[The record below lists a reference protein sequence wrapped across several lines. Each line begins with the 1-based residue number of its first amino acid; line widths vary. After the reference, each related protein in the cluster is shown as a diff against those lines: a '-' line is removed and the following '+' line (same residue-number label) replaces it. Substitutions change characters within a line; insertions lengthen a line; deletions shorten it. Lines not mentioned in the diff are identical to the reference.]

1 MTKCSVQN
9 DRASAQNDTNVQ
21 KDKLKQTK
29 SMSDKMR
36 NLIVRTISGVVLLG
50 IVLGAAYGGAYAYGA
65 FLLLIVVVG
74 MWEFYNIAAAT
85 GASPHRTLGLA
96 AGVVLFITSFFIFD
110 GFVSDMRSA
119 DSVDMLIGGILY
131 FSVLIPLCFVV
142 ELFYDSETPLRN
154 VATTLM
160 GIFYVAYPMALMLF
174 IPILITGEWQPE
186 SFLFY
191 LFIVWGNDVFAYL
204 TGIAFGKHKMAPRIS
219 PKKSWE
225 GFVGGVAG
233 AMAMGAIGSF
243 VVGGPLGMWL
253 GLAAVVAITSVFG
266 DFVESMFKREADIKD
281 SGRIMP
287 GHGGILDRFD
297 ALLISSPFAFV
308 YLIGAH
314 VLLENM

>member
-1 MTKCSVQN
+1 
-9 DRASAQNDTNVQ
+9 
-21 KDKLKQTK
+21 
-29 SMSDKMR
+29 MR

-50 IVLGAAYGGAYAYGA
+50 IVLGAAYGGKFAFGA

-96 AGVVLFITSFFIFD
+96 AGIVLFVTSFFIFD
-110 GFVSDMRSA
+110 GFVSDVRSA

-204 TGIAFGKHKMAPRIS
+204 VGIAFGKHKMAPRIS

-266 DFVESMFKREADIKD
+266 DLVESMFKREADIKD
-281 SGRIMP
+281 SGRIIP

>member
-1 MTKCSVQN
+1 
-9 DRASAQNDTNVQ
+9 
-21 KDKLKQTK
+21 
-29 SMSDKMR
+29 MSDKMR

-50 IVLGAAYGGAYAYGA
+50 IVLGAAYGGKYAYSC
-65 FLLLIVVVG
+65 FLLVVLLVG

-85 GASPHRTLGLA
+85 GAKPHRTLGLA
-96 AGVVLFITSFFIFD
+96 AGIVLFITSFFLFD
-110 GFVSDMRSA
+110 GFISDMRSSE
-119 DSVDMLIGGILY
+119 SVDMLIGGILY

-142 ELFYDSETPLRN
+142 ELFHDSETPLRN

-204 TGIAFGKHKMAPRIS
+204 TGITIGKHKMAPRIS

-225 GFVGGVAG
+225 GFAGGIVG
-233 AMAMGAIGSF
+233 AMAMGALGSY
-243 VVGGPLGMWL
+243 VVGGHLGMWL
-253 GLAAVVAITSVFG
+253 GLAVVVAITSVFG
-266 DFVESMFKREADIKD
+266 DLVESMFKREAGVKD
-281 SGRIMP
+281 SGKIIP

-297 ALLISSPFAFV
+297 ALLISSPFAFA
-308 YLIGAH
+308 YLVGASI
-314 VLLENM
+314 LIEM

>member
-1 MTKCSVQN
+1 
-9 DRASAQNDTNVQ
+9 
-21 KDKLKQTK
+21 
-29 SMSDKMR
+29 MSDKMR

-50 IVLGAAYGGAYAYGA
+50 IVLGAAYGGKFAFGG

-85 GASPHRTLGLA
+85 GATPHRTLGLA
-96 AGVVLFITSFFIFD
+96 AGVVLLVTTFFLFD
-110 GFVSDMRSA
+110 GFISDMRSA

-131 FSVLIPLCFVV
+131 FTVLIPLCFVV

-225 GFVGGVAG
+225 GFAGGVAG

-266 DFVESMFKREADIKD
+266 DLVESMFKREAGIKD
-281 SGRIMP
+281 SGKIMP
-287 GHGGILDRFD
+287 GHGGVLDRFD

-314 VLLENM
+314 VLLEKYVN

>member
-1 MTKCSVQN
+1 MT
-9 DRASAQNDTNVQ
+9 AYSAQNDTNVQ

-96 AGVVLFITSFFIFD
+96 AGIVLFVTSFFIFD
-110 GFVSDMRSA
+110 GFVSDIRSA

-253 GLAAVVAITSVFG
+253 GLAAVVAVTSVFG

-287 GHGGILDRFD
+287 GHGGVLDRFD

>member
-1 MTKCSVQN
+1 
-9 DRASAQNDTNVQ
+9 
-21 KDKLKQTK
+21 
-29 SMSDKMR
+29 MSDKMR

-50 IVLGAAYGGAYAYGA
+50 IVLGAAYGGKFAFGA

-96 AGVVLFITSFFIFD
+96 AGIVLFVTSFFIFD
-110 GFVSDMRSA
+110 GFVSDIRSA

-204 TGIAFGKHKMAPRIS
+204 VGIAFGKHKMAPRIS

-225 GFVGGVAG
+225 GLAGGVAG

-253 GLAAVVAITSVFG
+253 GLAAVVAVTSVFG
-266 DFVESMFKREADIKD
+266 DLVESMFKREADIKD

>member
-1 MTKCSVQN
+1 
-9 DRASAQNDTNVQ
+9 
-21 KDKLKQTK
+21 
-29 SMSDKMR
+29 MSDKMR

-96 AGVVLFITSFFIFD
+96 AGIVLFVTSFFIFD
-110 GFVSDMRSA
+110 GFVSDIRSA

-253 GLAAVVAITSVFG
+253 GLAAVVAVTSVFG

-287 GHGGILDRFD
+287 GHGGVLDRFD

>member
-1 MTKCSVQN
+1 
-9 DRASAQNDTNVQ
+9 
-21 KDKLKQTK
+21 
-29 SMSDKMR
+29 MSDKMR

-65 FLLLIVVVG
+65 FLLLITVVG
-74 MWEFYNIAAAT
+74 MWEFYRIVSAT

-96 AGVVLFITSFFIFD
+96 AGIVLFVTAFFLFD
-110 GFVSDMRSA
+110 GFVSEVRSSNTA
-119 DSVDMLIGGILY
+119 DMLIGGVLY

-154 VATTLM
+154 IATTIM
-160 GIFYVAYPMALMLF
+160 GVLYVAYPMALMLF
-174 IPILITGEWQPE
+174 IPVLITGRWQPE

-225 GFVGGVAG
+225 GFAGGIAG
-233 AMAMGAIGSF
+233 AMAMGALGSF

-266 DFVESMFKREADIKD
+266 DLVESMFKREAGIKD
-281 SGRIMP
+281 SGKIIP
-287 GHGGILDRFD
+287 GHGGVLDRFD

-314 VLLENM
+314 MLLENM

>member
-1 MTKCSVQN
+1 
-9 DRASAQNDTNVQ
+9 
-21 KDKLKQTK
+21 
-29 SMSDKMR
+29 MSDKMR

-50 IVLGAAYGGAYAYGA
+50 IVLGAAYGGKFAFGA

-85 GASPHRTLGLA
+85 GATPHRTLGLA
-96 AGVVLFITSFFIFD
+96 AGIVLFVTSFFIFD
-110 GFVSDMRSA
+110 GFVSDIRSA

-204 TGIAFGKHKMAPRIS
+204 VGIAFGKHKMAPRIS

-225 GFVGGVAG
+225 GLAGGVAG

-253 GLAAVVAITSVFG
+253 GLAAVVAVTSVFG
-266 DFVESMFKREADIKD
+266 DLVESMFKREADIKD

>member
-1 MTKCSVQN
+1 
-9 DRASAQNDTNVQ
+9 
-21 KDKLKQTK
+21 
-29 SMSDKMR
+29 MSDKMR

-50 IVLGAAYGGAYAYGA
+50 IVLGAAYGGAYAFGA

-74 MWEFYNIAAAT
+74 MWEFYNIAVAT

-96 AGVVLFITSFFIFD
+96 AGIVLFVTSFFIFD
-110 GFVSDMRSA
+110 GFISDMRSA

-225 GFVGGVAG
+225 GFVGGVVG
-233 AMAMGAIGSF
+233 AMVMGAIGSF
-243 VVGGPLGMWL
+243 VVGGSLGMWL

-266 DFVESMFKREADIKD
+266 DLVESMFKREAGIKD
-281 SGRIMP
+281 SGKIMP